1 MVGRATVAFEVTIAV
16 IASPQQ
22 EECRYMR
29 LLNFSAIC
37 GFVESIFDLSAQ
49 VNASQSA
56 AVLQA
61 FFAMLPVFNTYTI
74 KETTVGVT
82 VVCFSAPR
90 DHFKE
95 SRRQILAQG
104 REVVRRIALRR
115 KGC

>member
-1 MVGRATVAFEVTIAV
+1 MIGRATVAFKVTITV

-49 VNASQSA
+49 VNVVNLLPSCKHLSPSCPFSTPIPSRKRRTGSRLSVFLLPAIASKCREGNSLLKDRGCPA
-56 AVLQA
+56 H
-61 FFAMLPVFNTYTI
+61 
-74 KETTVGVT
+74 
-82 VVCFSAPR
+82 R
-90 DHFKE
+90 
-95 SRRQILAQG
+95 LA
-104 REVVRRIALRR
+104 R